1 MCEIINLPLVSVVI
15 PVYNRENTVAAAI
28 DSVLDQTYENI
39 EIIVVND
46 ASTDNTE
53 NVLFDKYKD
62 KIKYFKNEKNMGVS
76 FSRNKGIE
84 NANGKNIAFLDSDDI
99 WFPFH
104 IKDAIDAMQRTDR
117 SVCCSLWTENYY
129 GETFDLSQSPYFKK
143 IHRDKL
149 KSELEISVDDSL
161 WIFSPGIYEYILKT
175 DFYFF
180 QINTLVLE
188 KKVIDDIGC
197 FDESMKA
204 SEDMDL
210 CYRIFR
216 KYPPV
221 AINKSHFM
229 YNYGH
234 DNLWA
239 FANRE
244 KELSEFSDDEKK
256 KMRFT
261 ILQKIEFYKKILERV
276 NMDDSLSNIQAIK
289 ENICSNIIKRYM
301 TINYLFNCREN
312 INEISKYAI
321 TDKLKE
327 LAQKNES
334 QLDEFL
340 ILD

>member
-1 MCEIINLPLVSVVI
+1 MLDRINLPLVSVVI
-15 PVYNRENTVAAAI
+15 PVFNRENTVTAAI
-28 DSVLDQTYENI
+28 DSVLKQTYDNI

-53 NVLFDKYKD
+53 KIIFDKYED
-62 KIKYFKNEKNMGVS
+62 KILYLRNAENRGVS
-76 FSRNKGIE
+76 FSRNRGIE
-84 NANGKNIAFLDSDDI
+84 NANGKYIAFLDSDDV
-99 WFPFH
+99 WFTFH
-104 IKDAIDAMQRTDR
+104 IKESIDAMQKTDR

-129 GETFDLSQSPYFKK
+129 GETFNLCESPYFKK

-149 KSELEISVDDSL
+149 KTDLGILVDDPI
-161 WIFSPGIYEYILKT
+161 WVFPEKIYEYILKT
-175 DFYFF
+175 DFYFY

-204 SEDMDL
+204 SEDIEL

-221 AINKSHFM
+221 TINKSHFI

-239 FANRE
+239 FADRE
-244 KELSEFSDDEKK
+244 KDLSEFSDVEKK
-256 KMRFT
+256 KIRFT
-261 ILQKIEFYKKILERV
+261 TLQKIEFYKKILERV
-276 NMDDSLSNIQAIK
+276 NNDKALSNIQAIK
-289 ENICSNIIKRYM
+289 ENICSNIIKRYI
-301 TINYLFNCREN
+301 TINYLFNCNEN
-312 INEISKYAI
+312 IDEISKYTI

-327 LAQKNES
+327 LSQKNES
-334 QLDEFL
+334 LLEELL